1 MITKEK
7 HVKIIDFGM
16 AKKVDLAYSRQE
28 DFNSTVGTLPY
39 MVHLNLFRLKFSK
52 FFLIF
57 IQTKIP
63 SKKAPELVKFKEY
76 DARVDVYSLGVV
88 IYEMGSGLPFIINN
102 QKPV

>member
-39 MVHLNLFRLKFSK
+39 MVDLHLNLFIL
-52 FFLIF
+52 
-57 IQTKIP
+57 
-63 SKKAPELVKFKEY
+63 
-76 DARVDVYSLGVV
+76 
-88 IYEMGSGLPFIINN
+88 
-102 QKPV
+102 